1 MKPLLKTPVV
11 LYFVNSVQK
20 ANSALVEIDTLAV
33 NTQKGRRFLSFT
45 RQRSPSGTWPNHAVI
60 PNRI

>member
-45 RQRSPSGTWPNHAVI
+45 RQRSPSGT
-60 PNRI
+60 